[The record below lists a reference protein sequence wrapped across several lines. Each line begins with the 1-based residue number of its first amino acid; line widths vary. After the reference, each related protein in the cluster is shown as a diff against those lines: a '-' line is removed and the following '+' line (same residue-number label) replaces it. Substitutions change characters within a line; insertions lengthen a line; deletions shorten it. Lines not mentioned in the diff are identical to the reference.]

1 VKKLALAAVLVVL
14 AVIGIGYYGA
24 HLPTAN
30 GASVAAAPNWSG
42 TAEASM
48 SAPSAP
54 ATPGQVSWI
63 TVRDPREQAFS
74 IQVPQ
79 GWKTYGGLFRYSNID
94 ARMLVDMTSPDGMTN
109 LRIGDAAVP
118 PYRVP
123 GPFAPAGPGI
133 AAYTA
138 GNVFASKYGAARFG
152 SMCSGVKLT
161 KSDAVP
167 PKYHPANSAFAHTT
181 GGEAYF
187 TCTKN
192 GTAMSAYVYAETE
205 LLGPGGPGS
214 SWLVVALASVIAPAP
229 QGTAA
234 GALLQHAGDSLAMNP
249 AWTQMQNNLD
259 NQAAAAINAN
269 TQATIART
277 QQENA
282 REQGMIGALNND
294 AFDDVINGVQQMTD
308 PNTGQ
313 KYTTPI
319 GTGGAQWTNGG
330 NTVVQSAMSPG
341 AGFSQLAPAG
351 R

>member
-1 VKKLALAAVLVVL
+1 MKKLALAAGLVAL
-14 AVIGIGYYGA
+14 AVLGLGYHGA
-24 HLPTAN
+24 HLPAATAAVDPN
-30 GASVAAAPNWSG
+30 AANPNAAP
-42 TAEASM
+42 
-48 SAPSAP
+48 PS
-54 ATPGQVSWI
+54 QVSWI

-79 GWKTYGGLFRYSNID
+79 GWKTFGGLFRSSSID
-94 ARMLVDMTSPDGMTN
+94 TRMLVDMTSPDGMTN
-109 LRIGDAAVP
+109 IRIGDAAIP

-123 GPFAPAGPGI
+123 GPFAPSGPGI

-138 GNVFASKYGAARFG
+138 ANVFASRYGQSRFG
-152 SMCSGVKLT
+152 SMCSGIQVT
-161 KSDAVP
+161 KNGALP

-187 TCTKN
+187 SCTKN
-192 GTAMSAYVYAETE
+192 GTMMSAYVYAETQ

-214 SWLVVALASVIAPAP
+214 SWLVVALGSVLTPAA
-229 QGTAA
+229 QSAAA
-234 GALLQHAGDSLAMNP
+234 GDLLTHVGGSILMNP
-249 AWTQMQNNLD
+249 AWTRMQDNLN

-282 REQGMIGALNND
+282 REQGMISALNND
-294 AFDDVINGVQQMTD
+294 SMIDVINGVQQMKD

-313 KYTTPI
+313 QYTTPI
-319 GTGGAQWTNGG
+319 GTGNAQWVDG
-330 NTVVQSAMSPG
+330 NVVRESAMSPG
-341 AGFSQLAPAG
+341 PGFTQLTPVQ